1 MATTI
6 ATLTDAQRD
15 AIPTY
20 VERWISIGLSTEPAD
35 RELAEVSLR
44 AMYAFADLAEP
55 EILWVNNPQEM
66 AKLLIESDTGSA
78 IESAIQ
84 SAVENAVRIAIQS
97 TVESAVR
104 IAVRSAVEDAV
115 RIAVDSTVRSAVED
129 AVRIA
134 VDSTVGNVVE
144 VIVGNVVGNVVDST
158 VGSVVEVIVGSV
170 VGGVVESAIRNVVG
184 SAVQRIVWDAYDG
197 GQTWVS
203 WCAQESFFREICNLE
218 LPGDLSAR
226 RKALSDYR
234 SSVGPGFLFEK
245 VAILYDRP
253 ANFEPLTWRE

>member
-104 IAVRSAVEDAV
+104 IA
-115 RIAVDSTVRSAVED
+115 VRSAVED

>member
-115 RIAVDSTVRSAVED
+115 RIAVDSTV
-129 AVRIA
+129 
-134 VDSTVGNVVE
+134 GNAVE

-158 VGSVVEVIVGSV
+158 VGSVVEVIVGNVVGSV

>member
-97 TVESAVR
+97 TVKSAVR
-104 IAVRSAVEDAV
+104 IA
-115 RIAVDSTVRSAVED
+115 VRSAVED

-158 VGSVVEVIVGSV
+158 VGSVVEVIVGNVVGSV

>member
-1 MATTI
+1 METTI

-115 RIAVDSTVRSAVED
+115 RIAVDSTV
-129 AVRIA
+129 
-134 VDSTVGNVVE
+134 GNAVE

-158 VGSVVEVIVGSV
+158 VGSVVEVIVGNVVGSV

>member
-97 TVESAVR
+97 TVKSAVR

-115 RIAVDSTVRSAVED
+115 RIAVDSTV
-129 AVRIA
+129 
-134 VDSTVGNVVE
+134 GNAVE

-158 VGSVVEVIVGSV
+158 VGSVVEVIVGNVVGSV

>member
-115 RIAVDSTVRSAVED
+115 RIAVDSTV
-129 AVRIA
+129 
-134 VDSTVGNVVE
+134 GNAVE